1 MSESDAVEFI
11 DSLEA
16 IMAVVID
23 KARTDEAFRK
33 NLARAVLN
41 PQKFKGKAKRTLD
54 YASVAPDIDA
64 ESVFKDQGAEG
75 LRKTLGALTHKK
87 IYALV
92 RSKGINPRGTSSM
105 NKGQLIE
112 HVIRTVRNQSSKHE
126 LVY

>member
-1 MSESDAVEFI
+1 MSEPDTIEFVE
-11 DSLEA
+11 SLEA
-16 IMAVVID
+16 VMAVVID
-23 KARTDEAFRK
+23 KARTDDAFRK

-41 PQKFKGKAKRTLD
+41 PEKFKRKARHALD
-54 YASVAPDIDA
+54 YASIAPEIDVM
-64 ESVFKDQGAEG
+64 SVFKENGAEG
-75 LRKTLGALTHKK
+75 LRKTLGALTQKK

-92 RSKGINPRGTSSM
+92 RAEGINPRRTSRM